1 MIAHEIVGPTIDADR
16 LRTVLGARDCDIH
29 TPNLLAD
36 PRQHFGQDQHEA
48 AYASFMSTGGVPAMT
63 TRLSA
68 VAERLRP
75 RYRTVHALGFS
86 VGATS
91 AWIAASRGVFDTVV
105 GLYGSRIR
113 DHADLVPTCPCLLL
127 FAAREPAFAPRDLV
141 TRLTGTRNVTTAVYE
156 CDHGFCDPAGPNY
169 DAPAAEHAMARA
181 AEFLLG
187 R

>member
-1 MIAHEIVGPTIDADR
+1 VIAHEIAGPTIGADR
-16 LRTVLGARDCDIH
+16 LRTARDCDIY

-36 PRQHFGQDQHEA
+36 PRQHFAPDQHEA
-48 AYASFMSTGGVPAMT
+48 AYASFMSTGGVTAMA

-75 RYRTVHALGFS
+75 RYRKVCALGFS

-105 GLYGSRIR
+105 GIYGSRIR

-127 FAAREPAFAPRDLV
+127 FAAREPSFAPRDLIGH
-141 TRLTGTRNVTTAVYE
+141 LAGAKNVTTVLYE
-156 CDHGFCDPAGPNY
+156 CGHGFCDPAGPNY
-169 DAPAAEHAMARA
+169 DASAAEHALTRA
-181 AEFLLG
+181 TEFLLG